1 VGLIA
6 KLDSRALGL
15 AATLDPKALDV
26 GLTIRPCHESV
37 ITIYKK
43 INIKERNWKKINW
56 KRKKKAK
63 HYFNE

>member
-26 GLTIRPCHESV
+26 GLTIRPCYESV

-43 INIKERNWKKINW
+43 INIKERN
-56 KRKKKAK
+56 
-63 HYFNE
+63 

>member
-26 GLTIRPCHESV
+26 GLTIRLCHESV

-43 INIKERNWKKINW
+43 INIKERN
-56 KRKKKAK
+56 
-63 HYFNE
+63 